1 MEEYSLQMEYHHK
14 YMPKNGDDL
23 HASNYNKLHVKK
35 AITKEELTFGV
46 QPNVADDM

>member
-1 MEEYSLQMEYHHK
+1 
-14 YMPKNGDDL
+14 MPKNDGDL
-23 HASNYNKLHVKK
+23 HASKKIIEPHVRK